1 MNADFIECDGYKAV
15 RLRFEVSHLNHVMYC
30 RRRKHCDETNRY
42 RIVSYRTDF
51 FFQKRWIHQNFEC
64 LFIKPILM
72 TFSQCMLFEAVFF
85 SREMSSKQCSIYYL
99 FSHYDW
105 DKRWKKFQ
113 IIFRAFSV
121 TYFSCLQKK
130 MSVMNRC
137 WVIIRKFSIFTA
149 FQFFGRGRS
158 QPKNIEKRIKHSFQI
173 GRWLKRLILNKCFLF
188 YFRDW

>member
-1 MNADFIECDGYKAV
+1 MQILLNATAT
-15 RLRFEVSHLNHVMYC
+15 RLFDWDLKSATSIMLCIVEEESIVMK
-30 RRRKHCDETNRY
+30 RID
-42 RIVSYRTDF
+42 IVSYRIAQI

-113 IIFRAFSV
+113 IIFQAFSV

-130 MSVMNRC
+130 MSLMNRC